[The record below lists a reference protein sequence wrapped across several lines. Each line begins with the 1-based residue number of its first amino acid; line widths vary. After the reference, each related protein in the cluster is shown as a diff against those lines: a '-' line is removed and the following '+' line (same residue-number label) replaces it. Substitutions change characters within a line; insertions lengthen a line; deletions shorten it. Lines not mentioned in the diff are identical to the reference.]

1 MKTSGG
7 TVIEMKNMNSSG
19 DIRFKDH
26 LNIEVLII
34 PKKLVNRAGIVD
46 NGEVILPQFPC
57 VGIEWL

>member
-1 MKTSGG
+1 M
-7 TVIEMKNMNSSG
+7 EMKNMNSSG